1 MANKCDVGTKEG
13 PGKNSEEMLKF
24 CEEHG
29 FAGWFETSAKNNVG
43 IDEAAKFLV
52 QKILDADIT
61 RAPVDEDTVNL
72 DQNPPKPNQQPS
84 GGCCG
89 SK

>member
-1 MANKCDVGTKEG
+1 MGTKEG
-13 PGKNSEEMLKF
+13 PGKNAEEMQRF

-52 QKILDADIT
+52 QKILDADINRPT
-61 RAPVDEDTVNL
+61 DQGKEDIVN
-72 DQNPPKPNQQPS
+72 PAEPAKQQPAAS
-84 GGCCG
+84 QGGCCG
-89 SK
+89 K